1 MPVIT
6 SNAISRMVHDADTT
20 KKPALRLSS
29 LIYEEI
35 NAKLRFHLEDVM
47 RVVVLFTEESKH
59 RTIMKKYV
67 YPVLDYIPIKSC
79 RSGKKLEP
87 DEDDSCFYFPKESFQ
102 NIVREITYDL
112 NINLRFSTEAL
123 VLLQMNA
130 EHYVSLLAKN
140 AIAVMRNDPKRH
152 TLFPKD
158 LQTADRQLCKR
169 KNTGTVG
176 TVGTVG
182 TIVSFDRC
190 IEKALSQIFKKTHH
204 TTPSAGRQLSII
216 LNAVAQTIV
225 KVADEM
231 SRINDRKTLS
241 TRSILY
247 ATRVVLPGKLA
258 KHAVSEGKT
267 NKDKLVFSVSV
278 VESLVKS
285 FTCLTITRESCLVL
299 TAVLEYLT
307 YELLDLSVSAADA
320 TTITSKHLARAIQN
334 DEELFELMS
343 RLHIV

>member
-112 NINLRFSTEAL
+112 NINLRFSSEAL

-176 TVGTVG
+176 TV
-182 TIVSFDRC
+182 VSFDRC
-190 IEKALSQIFKKTHH
+190 IEKALSQIFKKTYH
-204 TTPSAGRQLSII
+204 TSPSAGEQLSII

-247 ATRVVLPGKLA
+247 ATRVVLPGELA
-258 KHAVSEGKT
+258 KHAVSEGKN